1 MRLSKFAANSRMPSM
16 KSSGARFRVVEM
28 GNIVACVATGL
39 GWCFCTAAASLC
51 SSCCGNDKAS
61 SVPPSATSGRRRS
74 VFLLIIS
81 IALAFS
87 FQYGVAP
94 ALQPDGSGSLVPGI
108 GGYLVESWASG
119 CAYET
124 AELRE
129 QCSGNAGVYR
139 VAGATTLFFL
149 LAAVTAACKP
159 SANREAWPAKYAL
172 YLLLV
177 LGTVFIPNDPLFS
190 PIYMNIGRVGGTI
203 FIFFQQIILIDLA
216 YNLNESWVEKANKAE
231 VEEGENAGRKWL
243 GAILATC
250 AFLFSVSLAVIAV
263 LFVYFTGCRR

>member
-1 MRLSKFAANSRMPSM
+1 
-16 KSSGARFRVVEM
+16 
-28 GNIVACVATGL
+28 
-39 GWCFCTAAASLC
+39 
-51 SSCCGNDKAS
+51 
-61 SVPPSATSGRRRS
+61 
-74 VFLLIIS
+74 
-81 IALAFS
+81 
-87 FQYGVAP
+87 
-94 ALQPDGSGSLVPGI
+94 VPGI

-203 FIFFQQIILIDLA
+203 FIFFQQIILIDLG
-216 YNLNESWVEKANKAE
+216 K
-231 VEEGENAGRKWL
+231 G
-243 GAILATC
+243 
-250 AFLFSVSLAVIAV
+250 
-263 LFVYFTGCRR
+263 